1 MLTTALVPALFA
13 LLLQGEVAPQD
24 PSPPQTAPSDEGPP
38 RDDYMLINGVAA
50 FVNDRAI
57 TMTQLGEAV
66 SAQRES
72 VDVTTRN
79 ELEQLQAVELERMI
93 ESELR
98 TQAGQDLG
106 FPSDSMEYQTSA
118 MFDYETEARG
128 RQQTS
133 DYLAEEGLDKNMVR
147 ADLADRLY
155 LNAWIRSQVGIDP
168 APAGRV
174 IRSRSIRPGEL
185 WMAYQE
191 NLDYLGE
198 PDTVR
203 LQQMVILGAQAGS
216 LEDAHDFADML
227 RTDVAE
233 GRQDLAEVIRQN
245 SPFPERDG
253 VLSDMSVNKLPA
265 DLRIWVDEASP
276 GDLSTLLPYRDPSQ
290 PSVVAGWGF
299 FRLLES
305 QAGEPPAPFGDR
317 EVQSRLSSL
326 IQRQRDEHVLDF
338 ETLSFRLESET
349 WNIYTQPNQP

>member
-13 LLLQGEVAPQD
+13 LLLQGEVTPQD
-24 PSPPQTAPSDEGPP
+24 PSPPQAASSDEGPP
-38 RDDYMLINGVAA
+38 REDYMLINGVAA

-57 TMTQLGEAV
+57 TLTQLGEAV

-106 FPSDSMEYQTSA
+106 FPADAIERQTST
-118 MFDYETEARG
+118 MFDYETETRG

-147 ADLADRLY
+147 ASLADRLY
-155 LNAWIRSQVGIDP
+155 LNAWIRSQVGMDP
-168 APAGRV
+168 APSGRV

-191 NLDYLGE
+191 NLNFLGE
-198 PDTVR
+198 PGTVR

-216 LEDAHDFADML
+216 LEDARDFADML

-233 GRQDLAEVIRQN
+233 GRQDLAVVIRQN
-245 SPFPERDG
+245 SPFPDRDG
-253 VLSDMSVNKLPA
+253 VLSDMSVNDLPA

-276 GDLSTLLPYRDPSQ
+276 GDLSPLLPYRDPSQ

-299 FRLLES
+299 FRLIES
-305 QAGEPPAPFGDR
+305 QEGEPPAPFGDR
-317 EVQSRLSSL
+317 EVQSTLSSL
-326 IQRQRDEHVLDF
+326 IQRQRDEHVLDY

-349 WNIYTQPNQP
+349 WNIFTQSNQP

>member
-1 MLTTALVPALFA
+1 VLTTALVPALFA

-24 PSPPQTAPSDEGPP
+24 PSPLEAASREDGPP
-38 RDDYMLINGVAA
+38 REHYVLLDGVAA
-50 FVNDRAI
+50 FVNNRAI
-57 TMTQLGEAV
+57 TLTELAEAV
-66 SAQRES
+66 NAKRER

-79 ELEQLQAVELERMI
+79 ELEQLQAVELDRMI
-93 ESELR
+93 DSELM

-106 FPSDSMEYQTSA
+106 FLPDAIERQTSTL
-118 MFDYETEARG
+118 FDYETEARG

-185 WMAYQE
+185 WMAYEE
-191 NLDYLGE
+191 NLELLGE
-198 PDTVR
+198 PDLVR
-203 LQQMVILGAQAGS
+203 LQQMVILSAQAGS
-216 LEDAHDFADML
+216 LQDAHDFTDML
-227 RTDVAE
+227 RTDVAD
-233 GRQDLAEVIRQN
+233 GRRDLAVIIREN
-245 SPFPERDG
+245 SPFPDRDG
-253 VLSDMSVNKLPA
+253 MLSDVPVNELPS

-276 GDLSTLLPYRDPSQ
+276 GGLSPLLPYRDPSQ

-299 FRLLES
+299 FRLIER
-305 QAGEPPAPFGDR
+305 QAGEPAPPFGDPL
-317 EVQSRLSSL
+317 VQSRLRSL

-338 ETLSFRLESET
+338 ETLRFRLESET
-349 WNIYTQPNQP
+349 WNIFTQPNQP